1 MLSHLLLTA
10 GVLIAL
16 YLVDWRVGLG
26 LTAFAAVALLILNR
40 MRGFATPQMVAAEQ
54 AGAELAGLLEERLWG
69 TEDVRSAGATAY
81 TMRRLYGAMRNA
93 WQKTLTAAMKSATM
107 QSTTWMTF
115 AVGSAVALALAAYL
129 FKAGAVTIGTV
140 FLIYQYTQMLAW
152 GPLQGITEEV
162 QDLQKAG
169 ASVVRV
175 D

>member
-1 MLSHLLLTA
+1 MSFHNARTPGELIERVDGDVTALSNLLSALIIRVLSHLLLTA

-26 LTAFAAVALLILNR
+26 LTAFAAGALLILNR

-93 WQKTLTAAMKSATM
+93 WQRP
-107 QSTTWMTF
+107 QQ
-115 AVGSAVALALAAYL
+115 
-129 FKAGAVTIGTV
+129 AG
-140 FLIYQYTQMLAW
+140 
-152 GPLQGITEEV
+152 
-162 QDLQKAG
+162 DG
-169 ASVVRV
+169 AQA
-175 D
+175 DP